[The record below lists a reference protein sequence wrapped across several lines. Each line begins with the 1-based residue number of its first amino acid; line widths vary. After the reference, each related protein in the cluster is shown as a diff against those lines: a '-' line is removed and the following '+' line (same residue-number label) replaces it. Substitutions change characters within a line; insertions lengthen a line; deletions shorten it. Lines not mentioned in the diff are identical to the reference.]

1 MKPKGLLVAVAV
13 LAILGGLVWW
23 SNKKQAAAGK
33 ASTDTTTKILTIP
46 DDQFQEIKIKKL
58 TGEVQDLHRVNGKW
72 QLTQPVQLSADADTV
87 GTMVSSL
94 SSLSADKI
102 IEDKAAD
109 LQPYGLQMPT
119 LDITVVKKDGK
130 SSEVLIGDD
139 TPTGSGAYAK
149 LAADARV
156 FTVTSYVKS
165 SLDKTPTDLRDKRL
179 LTFDSDKLTR
189 VELQAKGQPVEF
201 GKNNQ
206 NEWQILKP
214 RPLRADGSQVETLIT
229 KLKDAKMDLA
239 GAQLDIARSFA
250 AAAKVATAVVTDA
263 NGNQTIEVRRDK
275 DKNCYAK
282 SSAVEGTY
290 KVASDLGDALD
301 KNVDDFRNKKLF
313 DFGFSDP
320 GKVELKTVTYTKS
333 GDKWLAGSKAM
344 DNTSVQNLID
354 KLRDLSAVKF
364 PEKGGG
370 EPVFEAKVTSN
381 DGKRV
386 EKVSI
391 TKQGTQYFAQR
402 ENEPSIYELDSKAV
416 DDLQKAAAD
425 VKEPP
430 PPAQPKKK

>member
-1 MKPKGLLVAVAV
+1 
-13 LAILGGLVWW
+13 
-23 SNKKQAAAGK
+23 
-33 ASTDTTTKILTIP
+33 
-46 DDQFQEIKIKKL
+46 
-58 TGEVQDLHRVNGKW
+58 
-72 QLTQPVQLSADADTV
+72 
-87 GTMVSSL
+87 
-94 SSLSADKI
+94 
-102 IEDKAAD
+102 
-109 LQPYGLQMPT
+109 
-119 LDITVVKKDGK
+119 
-130 SSEVLIGDD
+130 
-139 TPTGSGAYAK
+139 
-149 LAADARV
+149 
-156 FTVTSYVKS
+156 
-165 SLDKTPTDLRDKRL
+165 
-179 LTFDSDKLTR
+179 
-189 VELQAKGQPVEF
+189 
-201 GKNNQ
+201 
-206 NEWQILKP
+206 
-214 RPLRADGSQVETLIT
+214 
-229 KLKDAKMDLA
+229 
-239 GAQLDIARSFA
+239 
-250 AAAKVATAVVTDA
+250 VVTDA

-333 GDKWLAGSKAM
+333 GDKWLAGSKTM

-416 DDLQKAAAD
+416 DDLQKAASG
-425 VKEPP
+425 VKEAAPVP
-430 PPAQPKKK
+430 PKKK